1 MKVQIRAVAP
11 QGVEVNELPFGGRR
25 IPGKGPNGEDVITHV
40 SGRFFPT
47 GTHREIEVL
56 DQDDEPAHVKRSFPN
71 PSMPGSKIE
80 FLAEDP
86 DRMGRKTYQA
96 MVESGHFTIQETAS
110 VDARI
115 TGAEVAAAKAE
126 NARLASDLMNANIAL
141 GASKTRIGALE
152 AEVEALKLAAVPSV
166 TPGKKPTK
174 ESRHAT

>member
-11 QGVEVNELPFGGRR
+11 QGVEVSELPFGGRR

-47 GTHREIEVL
+47 GSHREIEVL
-56 DQDDEPAHVKRSFPN
+56 DQDEEPAPLKRAFPN
-71 PSMPGSKIE
+71 PSMPGTKIE

-126 NARLASDLMNANIAL
+126 CARLSGDLVSAKIQIATHETTI
-141 GASKTRIGALE
+141 AALK
-152 AEVEALKLAAVPSV
+152 AEVEALKLAALPAPVV
-166 TPGKKPTK
+166 TKKPAK
-174 ESRHAT
+174 ADRIAT